1 MGKFARWSAPEGLS
15 LLAAWTRAGC
25 SAGEIARRGGGGGG
39 VRGVGGRRCP
49 GVVAGGPTTGEMA
62 DAQVEN
68 ALLRRALGYRYT
80 EVTEEENGSGVKRR
94 ETHKYEP
101 PNLTAIKFWLAC
113 RLPEK
118 WGARLGDAEAKN
130 GLDALLA
137 ALDAQAGEEEAP

>member
-25 SAGEIARRGGGGGG
+25 SAGEIARRCG
-39 VRGVGGRRCP
+39 VREAVLLGWALRCP
-49 GVVAGGPTTGEMA
+49 GVEAALHTTGEMA

-101 PNLTAIKFWLAC
+101 PNLTAIKLWLSC

-118 WGARLGDAEAKN
+118 WGARVGEVDAQDKLN
-130 GLDALLA
+130 ALLA
-137 ALDAQAGEEEAP
+137 ALDAQAGGEEAP

>member
-15 LLAAWTRAGC
+15 LLAAWTRGAGP
-25 SAGEIARRGGGGGG
+25 AGAARPRGGGGGG
-39 VRGVGGRRCP
+39 VRGGGAPRAP
-49 GVVAGGPTTGEMA
+49 GGAGARPTTGEMA

-137 ALDAQAGEEEAP
+137 ALDAQAGGEEAP